1 MRIDEVTRVD
11 AVQLSRQGIERA
23 REQADRATESIAR
36 VPPSMDEGQRLEQ
49 AREMDRQD
57 YVRDLLDLAEARHN
71 VALNAQVARIG
82 IAASAEA
89 INLGRRIDVR
99 A

>member
-1 MRIDEVTRVD
+1 VRIDEVTRVD

-23 REQADRATESIAR
+23 LEQADRAAESIAR
-36 VPPSMDEGQRLEQ
+36 VPPSLDEQQRLEQ

-82 IAASAEA
+82 IAASAEVV
-89 INLGRRIDVR
+89 NLGRRIDVS

>member
-1 MRIDEVTRVD
+1 MRVDEVTRVD
-11 AVQLSRQGIERA
+11 AVQLSRQGLERA
-23 REQADRATESIAR
+23 REQAGRAAESIAR
-36 VPPSMDEGQRLEQ
+36 VPPSMDEQRRLEQ

-57 YVRDLLDLAEARHN
+57 YVRDLLDLAEARHD
-71 VALNAQVARIG
+71 VALNVRVARISS
-82 IAASAEA
+82 AASAEA